1 MISIGEISFIII
13 IQLIILLVML
23 AVFLL
28 FLLRSKNK
36 KIRALMLASNSHN
49 EVSPSASLEHYMTT
63 EIKLTTARFDLF
75 YKDDDLQSEVFAE
88 PDWLILRKNFL
99 EIEKELLVSDER
111 EDAFWLEIGKKLKK
125 LLSNTNLVKRI
136 KTKEVQ
142 DDDEDELKEMKLLL
156 KSQYDEFDNL
166 YLELEGDK
174 SEAEV
179 KELKEKLTSI
189 IRSHTELSHCI
200 YILEDENLFL
210 RDQIK
215 EIL

>member
-23 AVFLL
+23 AVFVL
-28 FLLRSKNK
+28 FLLRAKNK

-49 EVSPSASLEHYMTT
+49 EVSPSASLEHYMNT
-63 EIKLTTARFDLF
+63 EIKLTKGRFDLF
-75 YKDDDLQSEVFAE
+75 YKDEDLQSEVFAE

-111 EDAFWLEIGKKLKK
+111 EDAFWLEIGEKLKK
-125 LLSNTNLVKRI
+125 LLKNTNLVKRI

-142 DDDEDELKEMKLLL
+142 DDEDDELREMKQLL

-215 EIL
+215 GLL